1 MTGKKQPPQPQ
12 RSSQRS
18 PSSGSRD
25 DNLKTNSAD
34 DWLKIRQNW
43 MKERADWMRANAD
56 RYFTTDEEL
65 PLSRHILLIVMMLAV
80 GTFILWA
87 SFARLDEVTKGDG
100 KVIPSSEIQVIQN
113 LEGGIIDEMLVR
125 EGEAVKAGQILVRL
139 RNLDAS
145 ASLGA
150 NQAKYYGLLAGIT
163 RLQAEAEGR
172 DTVEF
177 ADEVIKNAAQTV
189 SEELNAFTANRT
201 QVTSQISVLEQQR
214 IQRRQEVDELRSKA
228 ANLEKVIAL
237 SRERQAMVE
246 PLVAKGSA
254 PRAELLQM
262 QQDILQQ
269 QTELDSVRQAV
280 PRAESAIR
288 EASARMDEL
297 KKTARAKAQT
307 ELSSKLTEMNTVKE
321 TLGALT
327 DRKERTE
334 IRSNV
339 DGMIKVI
346 KIKSVG
352 GVVKPGDSIME
363 VVPTNDQLLVE
374 ARIKPSDIAF
384 IHPDQD
390 AMVKITAYDFSV
402 YGGLKGKVVD
412 ISPDSITNEKG
423 ESFYHIRVRT
433 NETQLKRKGEVLPII
448 PGMVASVD
456 ILTGHKTVMEYIL
469 KPYIKTIDSAMRER

>member
-1 MTGKKQPPQPQ
+1 MTAKKLPPKNEQ
-12 RSSQRS
+12 
-18 PSSGSRD
+18 
-25 DNLKTNSAD
+25 LKMNSAD
-34 DWLKIRQNW
+34 DWLKIRQSW

-65 PLSRHILLIVMMLAV
+65 PLSRHVLLIVMMMAV
-80 GTFILWA
+80 GTFVLWA

-100 KVIPSSEIQVIQN
+100 KVIPSSEIQIIQN
-113 LEGGIIDEMLVR
+113 LEGGIIDDMLVH
-125 EGEAVKAGQILVRL
+125 EGEAVKVGQVLVRL

-145 ASLGA
+145 ASLGS
-150 NQAKYYGLLAGIT
+150 NQAKYSGLMASIT
-163 RLQAEAEGR
+163 RLQAEAEGK
-172 DTVEF
+172 DTVIF
-177 ADEVIKNAAQTV
+177 PDDVIKGAPGSV

-201 QVTSQISVLEQQR
+201 QLNSQLSVLEQQR
-214 IQRRQEVDELRSKA
+214 IQRRQEVQELRSKA
-228 ANLEKVIAL
+228 GNLDKVIAL
-237 SRERQAMVE
+237 ARDRKAMVE

-262 QQDILQQ
+262 EQDILQQ

-280 PRAESAIR
+280 PRAESAIN
-288 EASARMDEL
+288 EASARIDEM
-297 KKTARAKAQT
+297 KKTAKAKAQT
-307 ELSSKLTEMNTVKE
+307 ELSMKLIEMNTVKE

-327 DRKERTE
+327 DRKDRTE
-334 IRSNV
+334 IKSLVN
-339 DGMIKVI
+339 GMIKVI
-346 KIKSVG
+346 KIKTVG

-374 ARIKPSDIAF
+374 ARIKPADIAF
-384 IHPDQD
+384 IHPEQD
-390 AMVKITAYDFSV
+390 AMVKITAYDFSI

-433 NETQLKRKGEVLPII
+433 DQTELKRKGEVLPII